1 MVATEEFAA
10 TMTPLCQQ
18 TGARLLRLSALQ
30 PASSSSG
37 DAGEAAAAAA
47 AEEAEEEEQDGQGES
62 RADESGA
69 LIIYTSGTTGR
80 PKGALHSHRS
90 LAAQVSDR
98 GQKVDAVIRMA
109 GWSGACL
116 RTRLLMRG

>member
-1 MVATEEFAA
+1 VSAVVATEEFAA

-18 TGARLLRLSALQ
+18 TGARLLRLDALQ

-37 DAGEAAAAAA
+37 DGGEAAA
-47 AEEAEEEEQDGQGES
+47 EEEQEQGTRDGHGES

-98 GQKVDAVIRMA
+98 G
-109 GWSGACL
+109 W
-116 RTRLLMRG
+116 T